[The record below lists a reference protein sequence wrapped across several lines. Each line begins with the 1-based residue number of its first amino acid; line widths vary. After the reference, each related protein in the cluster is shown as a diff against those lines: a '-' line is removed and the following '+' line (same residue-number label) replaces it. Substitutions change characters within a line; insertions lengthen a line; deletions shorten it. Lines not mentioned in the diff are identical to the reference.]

1 MFSDPVS
8 HIETICV
15 YHSDFSAR
23 FSAVDLFAPCQV
35 DLQAADR
42 CHRIGQSRPVS
53 VYRLVAPRTVE
64 AAVVARAHTKRLIA
78 TLAIDRAGLNG
89 SVLTAAAEEQQ
100 SASAA
105 ASSPSSD
112 AKSADDSMVVPCE
125 SFGLNE
131 LSDLLYGGVSASPT
145 SPSPSPGAV
154 RSSKRAK
161 SASNSGAASAKGG
174 DAAAASSPSAA
185 SLLSSSY
192 ADHRASN
199 AANAPDSTSLSA
211 TAAAVLA
218 PVCISDDHLARLVRD
233 FRFDVGA
240 ATATNGSMPAAAS
253 LDVGFEVSQF
263 WFGQD

>member
-1 MFSDPVS
+1 
-8 HIETICV
+8 
-15 YHSDFSAR
+15 
-23 FSAVDLFAPCQV
+23 LFLSSIQV

-89 SVLTAAAEEQQ
+89 SVLTAAAEE
-100 SASAA
+100 
-105 ASSPSSD
+105 SD
-112 AKSADDSMVVPCE
+112 AQTADDAVVGPTE

-145 SPSPSPGAV
+145 SPSPSPSAG

-161 SASNSGAASAKGG
+161 SASNSGAAAAKGG
-174 DAAAASSPSAA
+174 DAAASSSSSA

-211 TAAAVLA
+211 AAASA
-218 PVCISDDHLARLVRD
+218 PVCISDDHLDRLVRD

-240 ATATNGSMPAAAS
+240 ATATNGSLSAAAS
-253 LDVGFEVSQF
+253 LPDVGFEVSQF

>member
-1 MFSDPVS
+1 M
-8 HIETICV
+8 
-15 YHSDFSAR
+15 
-23 FSAVDLFAPCQV
+23 

-89 SVLTAAAEEQQ
+89 SVLTASAVAEEQQ
-100 SASAA
+100 SASS
-105 ASSPSSD
+105 ASASPSAD
-112 AKSADDSMVVPCE
+112 GKNADDLMAVPCE

-131 LSDLLYGGVSASPT
+131 LSDLLYGGAAASPM
-145 SPSPSPGAV
+145 SPSPSPTLSAG

-161 SASNSGAASAKGG
+161 SAPNAGAAS
-174 DAAAASSPSAA
+174 ASSPSAA

-192 ADHRASN
+192 ADHRASSAGKTPSS
-199 AANAPDSTSLSA
+199 AATSASA
-211 TAAAVLA
+211 SA
-218 PVCISDDHLARLVRD
+218 PVCISDEHLARLVRD

-240 ATATNGSMPAAAS
+240 AAAAGGSSSGGADAAS
-253 LDVGFEVSQF
+253 LPDVGFEVSQF